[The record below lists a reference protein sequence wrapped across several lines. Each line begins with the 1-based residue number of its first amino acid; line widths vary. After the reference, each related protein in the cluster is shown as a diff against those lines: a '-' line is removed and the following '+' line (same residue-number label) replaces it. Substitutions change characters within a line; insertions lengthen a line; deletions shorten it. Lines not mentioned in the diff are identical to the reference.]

1 MNIITPHL
9 EHALEIKAQALNT
22 LVIEDTKIFTNFLN
36 AWINT
41 SAKRTQEFQLI
52 EEDREIDISKYT
64 ELLFDVFSPEINQS
78 SLLKKLYQEL
88 ESDLNGEEMYQ
99 KKIDLESRLYAL
111 TDDLMYRSRFP
122 IVAGEIHYD
131 LLFKAV
137 GLQFEFAG
145 DSVLERLVDYMKI
158 AYELSGKRLFVI
170 VNLDSFLDQEELVAL
185 ENFLRYNEIR
195 VLALQNRITREGL
208 ESENLRII
216 DQDLCEI

>member
-1 MNIITPHL
+1 M
-9 EHALEIKAQALNT
+9 
-22 LVIEDTKIFTNFLN
+22 
-36 AWINT
+36 
-41 SAKRTQEFQLI
+41 
-52 EEDREIDISKYT
+52 
-64 ELLFDVFSPEINQS
+64 FDVFSPEINQT

-88 ESDLNGEEMYQ
+88 ESDLNAEEMYQ

-111 TDDLMYRSRFP
+111 TDDLMYRSRFS
-122 IVAGEIHYD
+122 IIAGEIHYD

-170 VNLDSFLDQEELVAL
+170 VNLDSFLDEEELVAL

>member
-22 LVIEDTKIFTNFLN
+22 LVIEDTKRFTNFLN

-52 EEDREIDISKYT
+52 EDDREIDISKYT
-64 ELLFDVFSPEINQS
+64 ELMFDVFSPEINQT

-88 ESDLNGEEMYQ
+88 ESDLNREEMYQ

-111 TDDLMYRSRFP
+111 TDDLMYRSRFS

-137 GLQFEFAG
+137 GLQFEFDG

-170 VNLDSFLDQEELVAL
+170 VNLDSFLDYEELVAL

-195 VLALQNRITREGL
+195 VLALQNRIAREGL

>member
-1 MNIITPHL
+1 MNVITPHL
-9 EHALEIKAQALNT
+9 EHALEIKSHSLNT

-52 EEDREIDISKYT
+52 EDDREIDISKYT
-64 ELLFDVFSPEINQS
+64 ELLFDVFSPEINQT

-122 IVAGEIHYD
+122 IIAGEIHYD

-170 VNLDSFLDQEELVAL
+170 VNLDSFLDHEELVAL

-195 VLALQNRITREGL
+195 VLALQNQITREGL